1 MQLKVDR
8 KNHSFNLRLNLKGGT
23 SNLYNLRKKQKISQE
38 KLAEKIGVSRQSV
51 SKWENGTA
59 YPEMNRIFELCKIFH
74 CKLNDLVNDNIL
86 DFDSLDKEVKMSVVK
101 FNKEKQNK
109 LKIVSKTI
117 SIFSKM
123 LQVITI
129 IISAVMIM
137 SMLFIPSVINNTN
150 VENGSIIVADKNVME
165 FNLDQMTTNTIVNV
179 FEEHS
184 KLEIILYTEII
195 MICLTISVMIISFA
209 MLYLAKLFD
218 SISKGDTPFT
228 LENLKNIKRVAILF
242 ISYLIFP
249 DVSGTLFQWI
259 TKIDM
264 NIDYEITKIF
274 YVLII
279 ICIYYIF
286 DYGHQIQLDSKG
298 KIYGEVESNE

>member
-1 MQLKVDR
+1 MK
-8 KNHSFNLRLNLKGGT
+8 FGE
-23 SNLYNLRKKQKISQE
+23 NLYNLRKKQKISQE

-86 DFDSLDKEVKMSVVK
+86 DFDSLDEEVKMSVVK
-101 FNKEKQNK
+101 FNKEKQKK

-117 SIFSKM
+117 SICSKI

-137 SMLFIPSVINNTN
+137 SMLFIPSVINNADVN
-150 VENGSIIVADKNVME
+150 NESIIIADIME
-165 FNLDQMTTNTIVNV
+165 FNLDEMTTNTIVNV
-179 FEEHS
+179 FNEHS
-184 KLEIILYTEII
+184 KLEIVLYAEII
-195 MICLTISVMIISFA
+195 MICLIISIMIISFA

-242 ISYLIFP
+242 IAYLIFP

-286 DYGHQIQLDSKG
+286 DYGHQIQLDSNG
-298 KIYGEVESNE
+298 KIYGEVENNE

>member
-1 MQLKVDR
+1 MK
-8 KNHSFNLRLNLKGGT
+8 FGE
-23 SNLYNLRKKQKISQE
+23 NLYILRKKQKISQE

-117 SIFSKM
+117 SIFSKI

-150 VENGSIIVADKNVME
+150 VDNGSIIVADKNVME

-195 MICLTISVMIISFA
+195 MICLTVSVMIISFA

>member
-1 MQLKVDR
+1 MK
-8 KNHSFNLRLNLKGGT
+8 FGE
-23 SNLYNLRKKQKISQE
+23 NLYNLRKKQKISQE

-117 SIFSKM
+117 SIFSKI

-150 VENGSIIVADKNVME
+150 VDNGSIIVADKNVME

-228 LENLKNIKRVAILF
+228 LENLKNMKRVAILF

-298 KIYGEVESNE
+298 KIYGKVESNE

>member
-1 MQLKVDR
+1 MK
-8 KNHSFNLRLNLKGGT
+8 FGE
-23 SNLYNLRKKQKISQE
+23 NLYNLRKKQKISQE

-109 LKIVSKTI
+109 LKIISKTI
-117 SIFSKM
+117 SIFSKI

-150 VENGSIIVADKNVME
+150 VDNGSIIVADKNVME

>member
-1 MQLKVDR
+1 MK
-8 KNHSFNLRLNLKGGT
+8 FGE
-23 SNLYNLRKKQKISQE
+23 NLYNLRKKQKISQE

-150 VENGSIIVADKNVME
+150 VDNGSIIVADKNVME
-165 FNLDQMTTNTIVNV
+165 FNLDQMTTNTIVSV

>member
-1 MQLKVDR
+1 MK
-8 KNHSFNLRLNLKGGT
+8 FGE
-23 SNLYNLRKKQKISQE
+23 NLYNLRKKQKISQE

-74 CKLNDLVNDNIL
+74 CQLNDLVNDNIL

-117 SIFSKM
+117 SIFSKI

-150 VENGSIIVADKNVME
+150 VDNGSIIVADKNVME

-298 KIYGEVESNE
+298 KIYGKVESNE

>member
-1 MQLKVDR
+1 MK
-8 KNHSFNLRLNLKGGT
+8 FGE
-23 SNLYNLRKKQKISQE
+23 NLYNLRKKQKIRQE

-150 VENGSIIVADKNVME
+150 VDNGSIIVADKNVME

-298 KIYGEVESNE
+298 KIYGEVENNE

>member
-1 MQLKVDR
+1 MR
-8 KNHSFNLRLNLKGGT
+8 FGE
-23 SNLYNLRKKQKISQE
+23 NLYNLRKKQKISQE

-150 VENGSIIVADKNVME
+150 VDNGSIIVADKNVME

>member
-1 MQLKVDR
+1 MKFDE
-8 KNHSFNLRLNLKGGT
+8 
-23 SNLYNLRKKQKISQE
+23 NLYNLRKTQKISQE

-150 VENGSIIVADKNVME
+150 VDNGSIIVADKNVME

-195 MICLTISVMIISFA
+195 MICLTVSVMIISFA

-298 KIYGEVESNE
+298 KNNRKI

>member
-1 MQLKVDR
+1 MK
-8 KNHSFNLRLNLKGGT
+8 FGE
-23 SNLYNLRKKQKISQE
+23 NLYNLRKKQKISQE
-38 KLAEKIGVSRQSV
+38 KLADKIGVSRQSV

-117 SIFSKM
+117 SIFSKI

-137 SMLFIPSVINNTN
+137 SMLFIPLVINNTN
-150 VENGSIIVADKNVME
+150 VDNGSIIVADKNVME

-274 YVLII
+274 NVLII

>member
-1 MQLKVDR
+1 MK
-8 KNHSFNLRLNLKGGT
+8 FGE
-23 SNLYNLRKKQKISQE
+23 NLYNLRKKQKISQE

-117 SIFSKM
+117 SIFSKI

-150 VENGSIIVADKNVME
+150 VDNGSIIVADKNVME

-228 LENLKNIKRVAILF
+228 LENLKNIKRVAVLF

-298 KIYGEVESNE
+298 KIYGKVESNE

>member
-1 MQLKVDR
+1 MK
-8 KNHSFNLRLNLKGGT
+8 FGE
-23 SNLYNLRKKQKISQE
+23 NLYNLRKKQKISQE

-117 SIFSKM
+117 SIFSKI

-150 VENGSIIVADKNVME
+150 VDNGSIIVADKNVME

-195 MICLTISVMIISFA
+195 MICLTVSVMIISFA

>member
-1 MQLKVDR
+1 MK
-8 KNHSFNLRLNLKGGT
+8 FGE
-23 SNLYNLRKKQKISQE
+23 NLYDLRKKQKISQE

-150 VENGSIIVADKNVME
+150 VDNGSIIVADKNVME

-298 KIYGEVESNE
+298 KIYGEVENNE

>member
-1 MQLKVDR
+1 MK
-8 KNHSFNLRLNLKGGT
+8 FGE
-23 SNLYNLRKKQKISQE
+23 NLYNLRKKQKITQE

-74 CKLNDLVNDNIL
+74 CKLNDLVNENIL
-86 DFDSLDKEVKMSVVK
+86 DFDSLDKEVKMNVVK
-101 FNKEKQNK
+101 FNKDKQNK

-117 SIFSKM
+117 SICSKM

-137 SMLFIPSVINNTN
+137 CMLFIPSVINNTN
-150 VENGSIIVADKNVME
+150 TDNERIIVADKNVME
-165 FNLDQMTTNTIVNV
+165 FNLDEMTTNTIVNV
-179 FEEHS
+179 FKEHS
-184 KLEIILYTEII
+184 KSEIILYTEII
-195 MICLTISVMIISFA
+195 MICLAISVMIISFA

-218 SISKGDTPFT
+218 SISKGETPFT

-298 KIYGEVESNE
+298 KIYGEVENNE

>member
-1 MQLKVDR
+1 MK
-8 KNHSFNLRLNLKGGT
+8 FGE
-23 SNLYNLRKKQKISQE
+23 NLYNLRKKQKISQE

-74 CKLNDLVNDNIL
+74 CKLNDLVNDNFL

-101 FNKEKQNK
+101 FSRDKQNK

-117 SIFSKM
+117 SICSKL

-150 VENGSIIVADKNVME
+150 VNDGSIIVADKNVME
-165 FNLDQMTTNTIVNV
+165 FNLDEMTINTIVNV

-184 KLEIILYTEII
+184 KLEIILYTDII

-218 SISKGDTPFT
+218 SISKGETPFT

-259 TKIDM
+259 IKIDM

-298 KIYGEVESNE
+298 KIYGEVENNE

>member
-1 MQLKVDR
+1 MK
-8 KNHSFNLRLNLKGGT
+8 FGE
-23 SNLYNLRKKQKISQE
+23 NLYNLRKKQKISQE

-101 FNKEKQNK
+101 FNKEKQDK

-117 SIFSKM
+117 SIFSKI

-150 VENGSIIVADKNVME
+150 VDNGSIIVADKNVME

>member
-1 MQLKVDR
+1 MK
-8 KNHSFNLRLNLKGGT
+8 FGE
-23 SNLYNLRKKQKISQE
+23 NLYNLRKKQKISQE

-86 DFDSLDKEVKMSVVK
+86 DFDSLDEKVKMSVVK
-101 FNKEKQNK
+101 FNKEKQKK

-117 SIFSKM
+117 SICSKI

-137 SMLFIPSVINNTN
+137 SMLFIPSVINNADVN
-150 VENGSIIVADKNVME
+150 NESIIIADIME
-165 FNLDQMTTNTIVNV
+165 FNLDEMTTNTIVNV
-179 FEEHS
+179 FNEHS
-184 KLEIILYTEII
+184 KLEIVLYAEII
-195 MICLTISVMIISFA
+195 MICLIISIMIISFA

-242 ISYLIFP
+242 IAYLIFP

-286 DYGHQIQLDSKG
+286 DYGHQIQLDSNG
-298 KIYGEVESNE
+298 KIYGEVENNE

>member
-1 MQLKVDR
+1 MK
-8 KNHSFNLRLNLKGGT
+8 FGE
-23 SNLYNLRKKQKISQE
+23 NLYNLRKKQKISQE

-117 SIFSKM
+117 SIFSKI

-150 VENGSIIVADKNVME
+150 VDNGSIIVADKNVME

-228 LENLKNIKRVAILF
+228 LENLKNIKRVAVLF

-286 DYGHQIQLDSKG
+286 DYGHQIQLNSKG
-298 KIYGEVESNE
+298 KIYGKVENNE

>member
-1 MQLKVDR
+1 MK
-8 KNHSFNLRLNLKGGT
+8 FGE
-23 SNLYNLRKKQKISQE
+23 NLYNLRKKQKISQE

-184 KLEIILYTEII
+184 KLEIILYTDII

>member
-1 MQLKVDR
+1 MK
-8 KNHSFNLRLNLKGGT
+8 FGE
-23 SNLYNLRKKQKISQE
+23 NLYNLRKKQKISQE

-117 SIFSKM
+117 SIFSKI

-150 VENGSIIVADKNVME
+150 VDNGSIIVADKNVME

-286 DYGHQIQLDSKG
+286 DYWHQIQLDSKG

>member
-1 MQLKVDR
+1 MK
-8 KNHSFNLRLNLKGGT
+8 FGE
-23 SNLYNLRKKQKISQE
+23 NLYNLRKKQKITQE

-74 CKLNDLVNDNIL
+74 CKLNDLVNENIL
-86 DFDSLDKEVKMSVVK
+86 DFDSLDKEVKMNVVK
-101 FNKEKQNK
+101 FNKDKQNK

-117 SIFSKM
+117 SICSKM

-150 VENGSIIVADKNVME
+150 TDNERIIVADKNVME
-165 FNLDQMTTNTIVNV
+165 FNLDEMTINTIVNV
-179 FEEHS
+179 FKEHS

-218 SISKGDTPFT
+218 SISKGETPFT

-298 KIYGEVESNE
+298 KIYGEVENNE

>member
-1 MQLKVDR
+1 MK
-8 KNHSFNLRLNLKGGT
+8 FGE
-23 SNLYNLRKKQKISQE
+23 NLYNLRKKQKISQE

-117 SIFSKM
+117 SIFSKI

-150 VENGSIIVADKNVME
+150 VDNGSIIVADKNVME

-298 KIYGEVESNE
+298 KVYGEVESNE

>member
-1 MQLKVDR
+1 MK
-8 KNHSFNLRLNLKGGT
+8 FGE
-23 SNLYNLRKKQKISQE
+23 NLYNLRKKQKISQE

-109 LKIVSKTI
+109 LKIVSITI
-117 SIFSKM
+117 SIFSKI

-150 VENGSIIVADKNVME
+150 VDNGSIIVADKNVME

-298 KIYGEVESNE
+298 KIYGKVESNE

>member
-1 MQLKVDR
+1 MK
-8 KNHSFNLRLNLKGGT
+8 FGE
-23 SNLYNLRKKQKISQE
+23 NLYNLRKKQKISQE
-38 KLAEKIGVSRQSV
+38 KLVEKIGVSRQSV

-117 SIFSKM
+117 SIFSKI

-150 VENGSIIVADKNVME
+150 VDNGSIIVADKNVME

>member
-1 MQLKVDR
+1 MK
-8 KNHSFNLRLNLKGGT
+8 FGE
-23 SNLYNLRKKQKISQE
+23 NLYNLRKKQKISQE

-117 SIFSKM
+117 SIFSKI

-150 VENGSIIVADKNVME
+150 VDNGSIIVADKNVME
-165 FNLDQMTTNTIVNV
+165 FNLDLYVYLLIVNV

-298 KIYGEVESNE
+298 KIYGKVESNE

>member
-1 MQLKVDR
+1 MK
-8 KNHSFNLRLNLKGGT
+8 FGE
-23 SNLYNLRKKQKISQE
+23 NLYNLRKKQKISQE

-117 SIFSKM
+117 SIFSKI

-150 VENGSIIVADKNVME
+150 VDNGSIIVADKNVME

-298 KIYGEVESNE
+298 KIYGEVESNK

>member
-1 MQLKVDR
+1 M
-8 KNHSFNLRLNLKGGT
+8 NFGE
-23 SNLYNLRKKQKISQE
+23 NLYNLRKNQKMSQE
-38 KLAEKIGVSRQSV
+38 KLAEKVGVSRQSV

-86 DFDSLDKEVKMSVVK
+86 DFDSLDEEVKMSVVK
-101 FNKEKQNK
+101 FNKEKQKK

-117 SIFSKM
+117 SICSRI

-137 SMLFIPSVINNTN
+137 SMLFIPSIINNAYVN
-150 VENGSIIVADKNVME
+150 NESIIIADKNIME
-165 FNLDQMTTNTIVNV
+165 FNLDEMTTNTIVNV
-179 FEEHS
+179 FNEHS
-184 KLEIILYTEII
+184 KLEIVLYAEII
-195 MICLTISVMIISFA
+195 MICLIISIMIISFA

-242 ISYLIFP
+242 IAYLIFP

-286 DYGHQIQLDSKG
+286 DYGHQIQLDSNG
-298 KIYGEVESNE
+298 KIYGEVENNE

>member
-1 MQLKVDR
+1 MK
-8 KNHSFNLRLNLKGGT
+8 FGE
-23 SNLYNLRKKQKISQE
+23 NLYNLRKKQKISQE

-59 YPEMNRIFELCKIFH
+59 YPEMNRIFELCKMFH

-117 SIFSKM
+117 SIFSKI

-150 VENGSIIVADKNVME
+150 VDNGSIIVADKNVME

-298 KIYGEVESNE
+298 KIYVEVESNE

>member
-1 MQLKVDR
+1 MK
-8 KNHSFNLRLNLKGGT
+8 FGE
-23 SNLYNLRKKQKISQE
+23 NLYNLRKKKKISQE

-86 DFDSLDKEVKMSVVK
+86 DYDSLDEAVKMSVVK
-101 FNKEKQNK
+101 FNKEKQKK

-117 SIFSKM
+117 SICSKI

-137 SMLFIPSVINNTN
+137 SMLFIPSVINNADVN
-150 VENGSIIVADKNVME
+150 NESIIIADKNIME
-165 FNLDQMTTNTIVNV
+165 FNLDEMTTNTIVNV
-179 FEEHS
+179 FNEHS
-184 KLEIILYTEII
+184 KLEIVLYAEII
-195 MICLTISVMIISFA
+195 MICLIISIMIISFA

-242 ISYLIFP
+242 IAYLIFP

-286 DYGHQIQLDSKG
+286 DYGHQIQLDSNG
-298 KIYGEVESNE
+298 KIYGEVENNE